1 MSAPPETNPPRDD
14 DDADLLRWLTN
25 RNAACPICG
34 YNLRALTIPRCPECG
49 ERLQLGVR
57 AVDPRLAPWIVLL
70 VFVCAAGGVGLMF
83 LIAVMLTGFPPAG
96 RIPIC
101 LIIAMAPTAI
111 VVACTRRHFQR
122 KLAPAMQWLV
132 ALAVALALII
142 VFIILFK
149 TMP

>member
-1 MSAPPETNPPRDD
+1 VSAPPESNSPPDD
-14 DDADLLRWLTN
+14 EADLVRWLAN
-25 RNAACPICG
+25 RDAGCPVCG

-83 LIAVMLTGFPPAG
+83 LIAVIVDGFPPSG
-96 RIPIC
+96 RIPLC

-111 VVACTRRHFQR
+111 VIACTRRRFQR
-122 KLAPAMQWLV
+122 KLAHATQWLV
-132 ALAVALALII
+132 AIAVALALI
-142 VFIILFK
+142 VLFIILFE
-149 TMP
+149 TMN